1 MVDRIRLQSLLD
13 ELDGYGARL
22 VAVSKTQPA
31 AAVAEAHGYGQRDF
45 GENYVKELLA
55 KQAGLPADIRWHFIG
70 HLQTNKV
77 KSMLPHVSLVQSVDS
92 LRLLE
97 EIDRQAVRL
106 NLKVSC
112 LLQVHIAEE
121 ETKFG
126 LAAGEVE
133 ALIAAGTPARLSA
146 VTIRGLMGMASLTAD
161 NDRVRQ
167 EFRGLKR
174 LFDRLAPAFP
184 GDGTGG
190 FDILSMGMTGDY
202 RIALDEGST
211 MVRIGSA
218 IFGERESQA

>member
-1 MVDRIRLQSLLD
+1 MIDRIRLQSLLD

-31 AAVAEAHGYGQRDF
+31 EAVTAAYGYGQRDF

-92 LRLLE
+92 IRLLE

-106 NLKVSC
+106 HLKVSC

-126 LAAGEVE
+126 LAVDEAE
-133 ALIAAGTPARLSA
+133 ALVDAGTPATLSA
-146 VTIRGLMGMASLTAD
+146 VTIRGLMGMASLTGD

-184 GDGTGG
+184 RDGTDG

-218 IFGERESQA
+218 IFGERERKG